1 MLINAVKGLFG
12 LSKRKT
18 VRILMYHQ
26 VLPKE
31 LAPKDNLIVT
41 TENLEEQLIY
51 IKNNFNTLFFKDL
64 YNESNT
70 PNKIILTFDDGYYN
84 NLEYLLPLLVK
95 YQLKAT
101 IFIPTEYIQNAIHS
115 DERNFMNFD
124 EIRNL
129 NPELIE
135 IALHSHAHR
144 NYSEMPVEEAREDL
158 KKNIELLKENSIQFS
173 NVLAYPYG
181 KFPKEKNKKRTFFK
195 MLEESGITTA
205 LRIGNEIESYPWKNK
220 FEIKRIDIK
229 YGDSITTFKWKLK
242 LGKLKL

>member
-1 MLINAVKGLFG
+1 MLTNAVKGLFG

-51 IKNNFNTLFFKDL
+51 IKNNFTTLFFKDL
-64 YNESNT
+64 HKENNT

-84 NLEYLLPLLVK
+84 NLEYLIPLLEK
-95 YQLKAT
+95 HQLKAT
-101 IFIPTEYIQNAIHS
+101 IFIPTEYIQNRINS
-115 DERNFMNFD
+115 TEKNFMSFD

-129 NPELIE
+129 NSELIE

-144 NYSEMPVEEAREDL
+144 NYSQMPVEEAREDL
-158 KKNIELLKENSIQFS
+158 KKNIEILKENDIEFS

-181 KFPKEKNKKRTFFK
+181 KFPREKNKKKAFFK
-195 MLEESGITTA
+195 MLEQSGITA
-205 LRIGNEIESYPWKNK
+205 AVRIGNEIDSYPWKNK

-229 YGDSITTFKWKLK
+229 YGDSINMFKWKLR

>member
-1 MLINAVKGLFG
+1 MLTNAAKGLFG

-31 LAPKDNLIVT
+31 LAPQDNLIVT

-64 YNESNT
+64 HKESNT

-84 NLEYLLPLLVK
+84 NLEYLIPLLEK

-101 IFIPTEYIQNAIHS
+101 IFIPTEYIQGRMKS
-115 DERNFMNFD
+115 TEKNFMSFN
-124 EIRNL
+124 EIRDL
-129 NPELIE
+129 NSKLIE

-158 KKNIELLKENSIQFS
+158 KKNIEILKENSIQFS

-181 KFPKEKNKKRTFFK
+181 KFPREKNKKRAFFK
-195 MLEESGITTA
+195 ILEELGITAA

-229 YGDSITTFKWKLK
+229 YGDSMTTFKWKLR